1 MGLNSDYSHLHKQ
14 YKKVNVNS
22 IGFEFVQS
30 LSEELSKGT
39 VKLPSLPDIALK
51 IKNILEDPDVSA
63 KQVAKVVGAE
73 ATFTARLLK
82 VANSAALNSS
92 GTTIKDIPTAI
103 TRMGFKMAHS
113 IAVAIAMDQ
122 VLNSHSMGK
131 LDKYFKDLWRH
142 SLNVAAFSCVVAKKQ
157 TKIKPD
163 EALIA
168 GLLHDVG
175 KIYLLARMDDY
186 PELSDD
192 IEAFEDVL
200 AEWHT
205 GVGAAILEAWRF
217 SEDLVLV
224 ADEHEML
231 DRVPT
236 NEQGGV
242 SFEAD
247 LTDVVQAANLFSH
260 AIEHGHEMEPEWAQI
275 KSFQRL
281 KLDEALIHEIMVQS
295 KAEIDSIVSALQG

>member
-1 MGLNSDYSHLHKQ
+1 
-14 YKKVNVNS
+14 VNS

-39 VKLPSLPDIALK
+39 VKLPSLPDVALK

-63 KQVAKVVGAE
+63 RQVAQVVGTE
-73 ATFTARLLK
+73 ATFSARLLK

-122 VLNSHSMGK
+122 VLNAHSMGK
-131 LDKYFKDLWRH
+131 LDKYFKELWRH
-142 SLNVAAFSCVVAKKQ
+142 SLNVAAFSYVIAKNK

-175 KIYLLARMDDY
+175 KIYLLARMEDY
-186 PELSDD
+186 PELTEDPQTF
-192 IEAFEDVL
+192 EAVL

-217 SEDLVLV
+217 SDDLVLV

-231 DRVPT
+231 DRVPS
-236 NEQGGV
+236 NVLGGV

-247 LTDVVQAANLFSH
+247 LTDVVLVANQFSH
-260 AIEHGHEMEPEWAQI
+260 AIEQGNETDPEWAQI
-275 KSFQRL
+275 KSFERL
-281 KLDEALIHEIMVQS
+281 KLNDEIIHKIMVQS
-295 KAEIDSIVSALQG
+295 KEDIESIVSALQG

>member
-1 MGLNSDYSHLHKQ
+1 M
-14 YKKVNVNS
+14 NS

-30 LSEELSKGT
+30 LSDELSKGT
-39 VKLPSLPDIALK
+39 VKLPSLPDIAMK
-51 IKNILEDPDVSA
+51 IKTILEDPDVSA
-63 KQVAKVVGAE
+63 KQVAKVVSTE
-73 ATFTARLLK
+73 ATFSARLLK

-92 GTTIKDIPTAI
+92 GNTIKDIPTAI

-122 VLNSHSMGK
+122 VLNAHSLGK
-131 LDKYFKDLWRH
+131 LDKYFKDLWLH
-142 SLNVAAFSCVVAKKQ
+142 SLNVAAFSYVLAKKQ
-157 TKIKPD
+157 TKIKAD

-175 KIYLLARMDDY
+175 KIYLLARMEDY
-186 PELSDD
+186 PELTDD
-192 IEAFEDVL
+192 LQTFEAVIN
-200 AEWHT
+200 EWHT

-217 SEDLVLV
+217 SAELVTV

-236 NEQGGV
+236 NAQGGA

-247 LTDVVQAANLFSH
+247 LADVVQVANLFSH
-260 AIEHGHEMEPEWAQI
+260 AIEHGREIEPEWTDI

-281 KLDEALIHEIMVQS
+281 KLNEDLIHDIMVQS
-295 KAEIDSIVSALQG
+295 KVEIDSIVSSLQA

>member
-1 MGLNSDYSHLHKQ
+1 M
-14 YKKVNVNS
+14 NS

-63 KQVAKVVGAE
+63 KQVAKVVSTE

-122 VLNSHSMGK
+122 VLNAHSMGK
-131 LDKYFKDLWRH
+131 LDNYFKELWLH
-142 SLNVAAFSCVVAKKQ
+142 SLHVAAFSCVIAKKR

-175 KIYLLARMDDY
+175 KIYLLARMESY
-186 PELSDD
+186 PELTEDAQTF
-192 IEAFEDVL
+192 EAVI

-217 SEDLVLV
+217 SDELVLV
-224 ADEHEML
+224 ADEHETL

-236 NEQGGV
+236 NDQGGT

-247 LTDVVQAANLFSH
+247 LTDVVLVANQFSH
-260 AIEHGHEMEPEWAQI
+260 AIEQGNEMNPEWAQI
-275 KSFQRL
+275 KSFERL
-281 KLDEALIHEIMVQS
+281 KLDDELIHEIMVQS
-295 KAEIDSIVSALQG
+295 KEEIDSIVNALQS

>member
-1 MGLNSDYSHLHKQ
+1 
-14 YKKVNVNS
+14 VNS

-63 KQVAKVVGAE
+63 KQVAKVVSTE

-131 LDKYFKDLWRH
+131 LDQYFKDLWRH
-142 SLNVAAFSCVVAKKQ
+142 SLNVAAFSCVVARKR

-175 KIYLLARMDDY
+175 KIYLLARMEEY
-186 PELSDD
+186 PELTEDLQTF
-192 IEAFEDVL
+192 EAVI

-217 SEDLVLV
+217 SDDLVLV

-236 NEQGGV
+236 NAQGGS

-247 LTDVVQAANLFSH
+247 LTDVVQAANLFAH
-260 AIEHGHEMEPEWAQI
+260 AIEQGNEMDPEWAQI
-275 KSFQRL
+275 KSFKRL
-281 KLDEALIHEIMVQS
+281 KLDEELIHEIMVQS
-295 KAEIDSIVSALQG
+295 KEEIDSIVSALQS

>member
-1 MGLNSDYSHLHKQ
+1 M
-14 YKKVNVNS
+14 NS

-63 KQVAKVVGAE
+63 KQVAQVVGAE

-163 EALIA
+163 EAMIA

-175 KIYLLARMDDY
+175 KIYLLARMEDY
-186 PELSDD
+186 PELSEDL
-192 IEAFEDVL
+192 EVFEDVI

-217 SEDLVLV
+217 GEDLVLV

-260 AIEHGHEMEPEWAQI
+260 AIEHGHEMEAEWTQI

-281 KLDEALIHEIMVQS
+281 KLDEELIHEIMVQS
-295 KAEIDSIVSALQG
+295 KEEIDSIVSALQS

>member
-1 MGLNSDYSHLHKQ
+1 M
-14 YKKVNVNS
+14 NS

-63 KQVAKVVGAE
+63 KQVAKVVGSE

-122 VLNSHSMGK
+122 VLNAHSMGK
-131 LDKYFKDLWRH
+131 LDKYFKELWRH
-142 SLNVAAFSCVVAKKQ
+142 SLNVAAFSCVIARQ
-157 TKIKPD
+157 RTKIKPD
-163 EALIA
+163 EALIG

-175 KIYLLARMDDY
+175 KIYLLDRIGDY
-186 PELSDD
+186 PQLSDD
-192 IEAFEDVL
+192 MEAFETVL

-217 SEDLVLV
+217 SDDLVLV

-236 NEQGGV
+236 NNQGGA

-247 LTDVVQAANLFSH
+247 LTDVVQAANLFAH
-260 AIEHGHEMEPEWAQI
+260 AIEQGQEIDPEWTKI

-281 KLDEALIHEIMVQS
+281 KLDEELIHEIMLQS
-295 KAEIDSIVSALQG
+295 SKEIDSIVSALQG

>member
-1 MGLNSDYSHLHKQ
+1 
-14 YKKVNVNS
+14 VNS

-63 KQVAKVVGAE
+63 KQVALVVGSE

-122 VLNSHSMGK
+122 VLNAHSMGK
-131 LDKYFKDLWRH
+131 LDKFFKELWLH
-142 SLNVAAFSCVVAKKQ
+142 SLNVAAFSYVIAKKK

-175 KIYLLARMDDY
+175 KIYLLARMEEY
-186 PELSDD
+186 PELTEDLKTF
-192 IEAFEDVL
+192 EAVI

-217 SEDLVLV
+217 SDDLVTV

-236 NEQGGV
+236 NAQGGA

-247 LTDVVQAANLFSH
+247 LTDVVLVANLFSH
-260 AIEHGHEMEPEWAQI
+260 AIEQSSEMDPEWAQI
-275 KSFQRL
+275 KSFKRL
-281 KLDEALIHEIMVQS
+281 KLDDELIHDIMVQS
-295 KAEIDSIVSALQG
+295 KVEIDSIVSALQS

>member
-1 MGLNSDYSHLHKQ
+1 
-14 YKKVNVNS
+14 VNS

-63 KQVAKVVGAE
+63 KQVALVVGSE

-122 VLNSHSMGK
+122 VLNAHSMGK
-131 LDKYFKDLWRH
+131 LDKYFKELWLH
-142 SLNVAAFSCVVAKKQ
+142 SLNVAAFSYVIAKKK

-175 KIYLLARMDDY
+175 KIYLLARMEEY
-186 PELSDD
+186 PELTEDLKTF
-192 IEAFEDVL
+192 EAVI

-217 SEDLVLV
+217 SDDLVTV

-236 NEQGGV
+236 NAQGGA

-247 LTDVVQAANLFSH
+247 LTDVVLVANLFSH
-260 AIEHGHEMEPEWAQI
+260 AIEQSSEMDPEWAQI
-275 KSFQRL
+275 KSFKRL
-281 KLDEALIHEIMVQS
+281 KLDDELIHDIMVQS
-295 KAEIDSIVSALQG
+295 KVEIDSIVSALQS

>member
-1 MGLNSDYSHLHKQ
+1 M
-14 YKKVNVNS
+14 NS

-63 KQVAKVVGAE
+63 KQVAKVVSTE

-122 VLNSHSMGK
+122 VLNAHSMGK
-131 LDKYFKDLWRH
+131 LDKYFKELWLH
-142 SLNVAAFSCVVAKKQ
+142 SLHVAAFSCVIAKKR

-175 KIYLLARMDDY
+175 KIYLLARMESY
-186 PELSDD
+186 PELTEDAQTF
-192 IEAFEDVL
+192 EAVI

-217 SEDLVLV
+217 SDELVLV
-224 ADEHEML
+224 ADEHETL

-236 NEQGGV
+236 NDQGGT

-247 LTDVVQAANLFSH
+247 LTDVVLVANQFSH
-260 AIEHGHEMEPEWAQI
+260 AIEQGNEMNPEWAQI
-275 KSFQRL
+275 KSFERL
-281 KLDEALIHEIMVQS
+281 KLDDELIHEIMVQS
-295 KAEIDSIVSALQG
+295 KEEIDSIVNALQS

>member
-1 MGLNSDYSHLHKQ
+1 M
-14 YKKVNVNS
+14 NS

-30 LSEELSKGT
+30 LSNELSKGT

-63 KQVAKVVGAE
+63 KQVAAVV
-73 ATFTARLLK
+73 ATETTFSARLLK

-92 GTTIKDIPTAI
+92 GVTIKDLPTAI

-113 IAVAIAMDQ
+113 IAIAIAMDQ
-122 VLNSHSMGK
+122 LLNSHSMGK
-131 LDKYFKDLWRH
+131 LDKYFKELWQH
-142 SLNVAAFSCVVAKKQ
+142 SLNVAAFSCVIAKKQ

-168 GLLHDVG
+168 GLLHGVG
-175 KIYLLARMDDY
+175 KIYLLNRMEDY
-186 PELSDD
+186 PELTEDLQTF
-192 IEAFEDVL
+192 EAVIT
-200 AEWHT
+200 EWHT

-217 SEDLVLV
+217 GDELVNV
-224 ADEHEML
+224 ADEYEML

-236 NEQGGV
+236 NDQGGA

-247 LTDVVQAANLFSH
+247 LTDVVLVANLFSL
-260 AIEHGHEMEPEWAQI
+260 AIKQDHEIDPEWAQV
-275 KSFQRL
+275 KPFQRL
-281 KLDEALIHEIMVQS
+281 KLTDELIHEIMVQS
-295 KAEIDSIVSALQG
+295 KEEIDSIISALQG

>member
-1 MGLNSDYSHLHKQ
+1 M
-14 YKKVNVNS
+14 NS

-63 KQVAKVVGAE
+63 KQVARVVGSE

-142 SLNVAAFSCVVAKKQ
+142 SLNVAAFSCVVARKR

-168 GLLHDVG
+168 GVLHDVG
-175 KIYLLARMDDY
+175 KIYLLARMEEY
-186 PELSDD
+186 PELTEDLQTF
-192 IEAFEDVL
+192 EAVIT
-200 AEWHT
+200 EWHT

-236 NEQGGV
+236 NDQGGIR
-242 SFEAD
+242 FEAD
-247 LTDVVQAANLFSH
+247 LTDVVQAANLFAH
-260 AIEHGHEMEPEWAQI
+260 AIEEGNEMDPEWTEI
-275 KSFQRL
+275 ESFKRL
-281 KLDEALIHEIMVQS
+281 KLDEELIHEIMVQS
-295 KAEIDSIVSALQG
+295 KEEIDSIVSALQG

>member
-1 MGLNSDYSHLHKQ
+1 
-14 YKKVNVNS
+14 VNS

-63 KQVAKVVGAE
+63 KQVAKVVSTE

-82 VANSAALNSS
+82 VANSAALNTS

-131 LDKYFKDLWRH
+131 LDQYFKDLWRH
-142 SLNVAAFSCVVAKKQ
+142 SLNVAAFSCVVAKKR

-175 KIYLLARMDDY
+175 KIYLLARMEEY
-186 PELSDD
+186 PELTEDLQTF
-192 IEAFEDVL
+192 EAVI

-224 ADEHEML
+224 AEEHETL

-236 NEQGGV
+236 NAQGGT

-247 LTDVVQAANLFSH
+247 LTDVVQAANLFAH
-260 AIEHGHEMEPEWAQI
+260 AIEQGNEMDPEWAHI
-275 KSFQRL
+275 KSFKRL
-281 KLDEALIHEIMVQS
+281 KLDEELIHEIMVQS
-295 KAEIDSIVSALQG
+295 KEEIDSIVSALQN

>member
-1 MGLNSDYSHLHKQ
+1 M
-14 YKKVNVNS
+14 NS

-63 KQVAKVVGAE
+63 KQVARVIGSE

-142 SLNVAAFSCVVAKKQ
+142 SLNVAAFSCVVARKR

-168 GLLHDVG
+168 GVLHDVG
-175 KIYLLARMDDY
+175 KIYLLARMEEY
-186 PELSDD
+186 PELTEDLQTF
-192 IEAFEDVL
+192 EAVI

-236 NEQGGV
+236 NDQGGIR
-242 SFEAD
+242 FEAD
-247 LTDVVQAANLFSH
+247 LTDVVQAANLFAH
-260 AIEHGHEMEPEWAQI
+260 AIEQGNEMDPEWTEI
-275 KSFQRL
+275 ESFKRL
-281 KLDEALIHEIMVQS
+281 KLDEELIHEIMVQS
-295 KAEIDSIVSALQG
+295 KEEIDSIVSALQG

>member
-1 MGLNSDYSHLHKQ
+1 M
-14 YKKVNVNS
+14 NS

-51 IKNILEDPDVSA
+51 IKNVLEDPDVSA
-63 KQVAKVVGAE
+63 KQVAKVVGSE

-122 VLNSHSMGK
+122 VLNAHSMGK
-131 LDKYFKDLWRH
+131 LDQYFKDLWRH
-142 SLNVAAFSCVVAKKQ
+142 SLSVAAFSCVIAKKR

-168 GLLHDVG
+168 GVLHDVG
-175 KIYLLARMDDY
+175 KIYLLARMEEY
-186 PELSDD
+186 PELTEDLQTF
-192 IEAFEDVL
+192 EAVI

-217 SEDLVLV
+217 SDDLVLV

-231 DRVPT
+231 DRVPI
-236 NEQGGV
+236 NDQGGA

-247 LTDVVQAANLFSH
+247 LTDVVQAANLFAH
-260 AIEHGHEMEPEWAQI
+260 AIEQGNEMDPEWPGIGAF
-275 KSFQRL
+275 KRL
-281 KLDEALIHEIMVQS
+281 KLDEELIHEIMVQS
-295 KAEIDSIVSALQG
+295 KEEIDSIVSALQG

>member
-1 MGLNSDYSHLHKQ
+1 M
-14 YKKVNVNS
+14 NS

-30 LSEELSKGT
+30 LSNELSKGT

-63 KQVAKVVGAE
+63 KQVATVVGSE
-73 ATFTARLLK
+73 ATFSARLLK

-92 GTTIKDIPTAI
+92 GTTIKDLPTAI

-131 LDKYFKDLWRH
+131 LDKYFKELWLH
-142 SLNVAAFSCVVAKKQ
+142 SLNVAAFSCVIARKR
-157 TKIKPD
+157 TKIKPE
-163 EALIA
+163 EALIG

-175 KIYLLARMDDY
+175 KIYLLARIGDY
-186 PELSDD
+186 PELCDD
-192 IEAFEDVL
+192 LEAFEDVL

-217 SEDLVLV
+217 SDELITV
-224 ADEHEML
+224 AEEHEML

-236 NEQGGV
+236 NAQGGA

-247 LTDVVQAANLFSH
+247 LTDVVQVANLFSH
-260 AIEHGHEMEPEWAQI
+260 AIEQGSEISPEWTEI
-275 KSFQRL
+275 KSFGRL
-281 KLDEALIHEIMVQS
+281 KLDEELIHEIMVQS
-295 KAEIDSIVSALQG
+295 KEEIDSIVSALQG

>member
-1 MGLNSDYSHLHKQ
+1 MD
-14 YKKVNVNS
+14 S

-30 LSEELSKGT
+30 LSEELSRGT

-92 GTTIKDIPTAI
+92 GATIKDIPTAI

-122 VLNSHSMGK
+122 VLNAHSMGK

-142 SLNVAAFSCVVAKKQ
+142 SLSVAAFSCVVAKKQ
-157 TKIKPD
+157 TKIRPD

-175 KIYLLARMDDY
+175 KIYLLARMEDY
-186 PELSDD
+186 PELSEDQN
-192 IEAFEDVL
+192 ALEDVL

-217 SEDLVLV
+217 DQDLVLV

-236 NEQGGV
+236 NEQGGA
-242 SFEAD
+242 SFEPD
-247 LTDVVQAANLFSH
+247 LTDVVQAANLFAH
-260 AIEHGHEMEPEWAQI
+260 AIEHGYEMESEWAQI

-281 KLDEALIHEIMVQS
+281 KLDEELINEIMVQS
-295 KAEIDSIVSALQG
+295 KEEIDSIVSALQS

>member
-1 MGLNSDYSHLHKQ
+1 M
-14 YKKVNVNS
+14 
-22 IGFEFVQS
+22 
-30 LSEELSKGT
+30 
-39 VKLPSLPDIALK
+39 AL
-51 IKNILEDPDVSA
+51 
-63 KQVAKVVGAE
+63 VVGSE

-122 VLNSHSMGK
+122 VLNAHSMGK
-131 LDKYFKDLWRH
+131 LDQYFKDLWRH
-142 SLNVAAFSCVVAKKQ
+142 SLSVAAFSCVIAKKR

-168 GLLHDVG
+168 GVLHDVG
-175 KIYLLARMDDY
+175 KIYLLARMEEY
-186 PELSDD
+186 PELTEDLQTF
-192 IEAFEDVL
+192 EAVI

-217 SEDLVLV
+217 SDDLVLV

-231 DRVPT
+231 DRVPI
-236 NEQGGV
+236 NDQGGA

-247 LTDVVQAANLFSH
+247 LTDVVQAANLFAH
-260 AIEHGHEMEPEWAQI
+260 AIEQGHEIDPEWTQI

-281 KLDEALIHEIMVQS
+281 KLDEELIHEIMKQS
-295 KAEIDSIVSALQG
+295 SKEIDSIISSLQG

>member
-1 MGLNSDYSHLHKQ
+1 M
-14 YKKVNVNS
+14 NS

-51 IKNILEDPDVSA
+51 IKKVLEDPEVSA
-63 KQVAKVVGAE
+63 QQVARVVSSE
-73 ATFTARLLK
+73 ATFSARLLK

-113 IAVAIAMDQ
+113 IAIAIAMDQ
-122 VLNSHSMGK
+122 VLNAHSMGK
-131 LDKYFKDLWRH
+131 LDKYFKELWLH
-142 SLNVAAFSCVVAKKQ
+142 SLNVAAFSCVIAKKR

-175 KIYLLARMDDY
+175 KIYLLASMDNY
-186 PELSDD
+186 PELSKAPE
-192 IEAFEDVL
+192 IFEDVI

-231 DRVPT
+231 DRVPS
-236 NEQGGV
+236 NEHGGV

-247 LTDVVQAANLFSH
+247 LTDVVQAANLFAH
-260 AIEHGHEMEPEWAQI
+260 AIEQGHEIDPEWTQI

-281 KLDEALIHEIMVQS
+281 KLDEELIHEIMKQS
-295 KAEIDSIVSALQG
+295 SKEIDSIISSLQG

>member
-1 MGLNSDYSHLHKQ
+1 M
-14 YKKVNVNS
+14 NS

-39 VKLPSLPDIALK
+39 VKLPSLPDVALK

-63 KQVAKVVGAE
+63 RQVAQVVGTE
-73 ATFTARLLK
+73 ATFSARLLK

-122 VLNSHSMGK
+122 VLNAHSMGK
-131 LDKYFKDLWRH
+131 LDKYFKELWRH
-142 SLNVAAFSCVVAKKQ
+142 SLNVAAFSYVIAKNK

-175 KIYLLARMDDY
+175 KIYLLARMEDY
-186 PELSDD
+186 PELTEDPQTF
-192 IEAFEDVL
+192 EAVL

-217 SEDLVLV
+217 SDDLVLV

-231 DRVPT
+231 DRVPS
-236 NEQGGV
+236 NVLGGV

-247 LTDVVQAANLFSH
+247 LTDVVLVANQFSH
-260 AIEHGHEMEPEWAQI
+260 AIEQGKETDSEWAQI
-275 KSFQRL
+275 KSFERL
-281 KLDEALIHEIMVQS
+281 KLDDELIHEIMVQS
-295 KAEIDSIVSALQG
+295 KEEIDSIVNALQS

>member
-1 MGLNSDYSHLHKQ
+1 M
-14 YKKVNVNS
+14 NS

-63 KQVAKVVGAE
+63 KQVAKVVGSE

-92 GTTIKDIPTAI
+92 GTTIKDLPTAI

-113 IAVAIAMDQ
+113 IAIAIAMDQ
-122 VLNSHSMGK
+122 LLNAHSMGK
-131 LDKYFKDLWRH
+131 LDKYFKELWRH
-142 SLNVAAFSCVVAKKQ
+142 SLNVAAFSCVIAKKQ

-168 GLLHDVG
+168 GLLHGVG
-175 KIYLLARMDDY
+175 KIYLLNRMEDY
-186 PELSDD
+186 PELTEDLQTL
-192 IEAFEDVL
+192 EAVIS
-200 AEWHT
+200 EWHT

-217 SEDLVLV
+217 GDDLVNV
-224 ADEHEML
+224 ADEYEIL

-236 NEQGGV
+236 NDQGGV

-247 LTDVVQAANLFSH
+247 LTDVVLVANLFSL
-260 AIEHGHEMEPEWAQI
+260 AIEQGNDIDPEWVEI
-275 KSFQRL
+275 KPFQRL
-281 KLDEALIHEIMVQS
+281 KLSNELIHEIMIQS
-295 KAEIDSIVSALQG
+295 AEEIDSIISALQG

>member
-1 MGLNSDYSHLHKQ
+1 
-14 YKKVNVNS
+14 VNS

-30 LSEELSKGT
+30 LSNELSKGT
-39 VKLPSLPDIALK
+39 VRLPSLPDVALK

-63 KQVAKVVGAE
+63 KQVATVVGTE
-73 ATFTARLLK
+73 PSFSARLLK

-92 GTTIKDIPTAI
+92 GTTIKDLPTAI

-122 VLNSHSMGK
+122 VLNAHSLGE
-131 LDKYFKDLWRH
+131 LDKYFKELWHH
-142 SLNVAAFSCVVAKKQ
+142 SLNVAAISCVIARKR

-163 EALIA
+163 EALIG

-175 KIYLLARMDDY
+175 KIYLLDRMDDY
-186 PELSDD
+186 PELCENQ
-192 IEAFEDVL
+192 EAFDNVL

-217 SEDLVLV
+217 SDELITV
-224 ADEHEML
+224 AEEHEEL

-236 NEQGGV
+236 NSEGGA

-247 LTDVVQAANLFSH
+247 LTDVVQVANLFSQ
-260 AIEHGHEMEPEWAQI
+260 AIEQGHEAPAEWAEV
-275 KSFQRL
+275 KSFGRL
-281 KLDEALIHEIMVQS
+281 KLDDELIHDIMVQS
-295 KAEIDSIVSALQG
+295 NEEIASIVSALQG

>member
-1 MGLNSDYSHLHKQ
+1 
-14 YKKVNVNS
+14 VNS

-63 KQVAKVVGAE
+63 KQVAKVVSTE

-122 VLNSHSMGK
+122 VLNAHSMGK
-131 LDKYFKDLWRH
+131 LDKYFKELWLH
-142 SLNVAAFSCVVAKKQ
+142 SLHVAAFSCVIAKKR

-175 KIYLLARMDDY
+175 KIYLLARMESY
-186 PELSDD
+186 PELTEDAQTF
-192 IEAFEDVL
+192 EAVI

-217 SEDLVLV
+217 SDELVLV
-224 ADEHEML
+224 ADEHETL

-236 NEQGGV
+236 NDQGGT

-247 LTDVVQAANLFSH
+247 LTDVVLVANQFSH
-260 AIEHGHEMEPEWAQI
+260 AIEQGNEMNPEWAQI
-275 KSFQRL
+275 KSFERL
-281 KLDEALIHEIMVQS
+281 KLDDELIHEIMVQS
-295 KAEIDSIVSALQG
+295 KEEIDSIVNALQS

>member
-1 MGLNSDYSHLHKQ
+1 M
-14 YKKVNVNS
+14 NS

-39 VKLPSLPDIALK
+39 VKLPSLPDVALK

-63 KQVAKVVGAE
+63 RQVAQVVGTE
-73 ATFTARLLK
+73 ATFSARLLK

-122 VLNSHSMGK
+122 VLNAHSMGK
-131 LDKYFKDLWRH
+131 LDKYFKELWRH
-142 SLNVAAFSCVVAKKQ
+142 SLNVAAFSYVIAKNK

-175 KIYLLARMDDY
+175 KIYLLARMEDY
-186 PELSDD
+186 PELTEDPQTF
-192 IEAFEDVL
+192 EAVL

-217 SEDLVLV
+217 SDDLVLV

-231 DRVPT
+231 DRVPS
-236 NEQGGV
+236 NVLGGV

-247 LTDVVQAANLFSH
+247 LTDVVLVANQFSH
-260 AIEHGHEMEPEWAQI
+260 AIEQGNETDPEWAQI
-275 KSFQRL
+275 KSFERL
-281 KLDEALIHEIMVQS
+281 KLNDEIIHKIMVQS
-295 KAEIDSIVSALQG
+295 KEDIESIVSALQG

>member
-1 MGLNSDYSHLHKQ
+1 M
-14 YKKVNVNS
+14 NS

-39 VKLPSLPDIALK
+39 VKLPSLPDIAMK
-51 IKNILEDPDVSA
+51 IKTILEDPEVSA
-63 KQVAKVVGAE
+63 KQVARVVSTE
-73 ATFTARLLK
+73 ATFSARLLK

-92 GTTIKDIPTAI
+92 GNTIKDIPTAI

-122 VLNSHSMGK
+122 VLNAHSLGK
-131 LDKYFKDLWRH
+131 LDKYFKDLWLH
-142 SLNVAAFSCVVAKKQ
+142 SLNVAAFSYVLAKKQ
-157 TKIKPD
+157 TKIKAD

-175 KIYLLARMDDY
+175 KIYLLARMEDY
-186 PELSDD
+186 PELTEDLQTF
-192 IEAFEDVL
+192 EAVIV
-200 AEWHT
+200 EWHT

-217 SEDLVLV
+217 SEDLVTV

-236 NEQGGV
+236 NAQGGA

-247 LTDVVQAANLFSH
+247 LADVVQVANLFAH
-260 AIEHGHEMEPEWAQI
+260 AIEHGSEMEPEWADI

-281 KLDEALIHEIMVQS
+281 KLNDELIHDIMVQS
-295 KAEIDSIVSALQG
+295 KVEIDSIVSSLQA

>member
-1 MGLNSDYSHLHKQ
+1 M
-14 YKKVNVNS
+14 NS

-51 IKNILEDPDVSA
+51 IKNILEDPDVST
-63 KQVAKVVGAE
+63 KQVAKVVGSE

-122 VLNSHSMGK
+122 VLNAHSMGK
-131 LDKYFKDLWRH
+131 LDQYFKDLWRH
-142 SLNVAAFSCVVAKKQ
+142 SLSVAAFSCVIAKKR

-168 GLLHDVG
+168 GVLHDVG
-175 KIYLLARMDDY
+175 KIYLLARMEEY
-186 PELSDD
+186 PELTEDLQTF
-192 IEAFEDVL
+192 EAVI

-217 SEDLVLV
+217 SDDLVLV

-236 NEQGGV
+236 NDQGGA

-247 LTDVVQAANLFSH
+247 LTDVVQAANLFAH
-260 AIEHGHEMEPEWAQI
+260 AIEQGREMDPEWAQI

-281 KLDEALIHEIMVQS
+281 KLDEELIHEIMVQS
-295 KAEIDSIVSALQG
+295 KEEIDSIVSALQG